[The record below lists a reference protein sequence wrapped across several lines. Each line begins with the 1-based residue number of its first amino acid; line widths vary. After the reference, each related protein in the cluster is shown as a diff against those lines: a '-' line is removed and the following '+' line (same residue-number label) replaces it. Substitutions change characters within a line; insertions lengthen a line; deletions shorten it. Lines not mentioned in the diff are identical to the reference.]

1 MASLRIEKDSMV
13 SGAMLLSIWA
23 VTSTPS
29 TMYNGDCPLPN
40 VDMPRIQNVAPSATP
55 VVNIPED
62 LSSPSPPPPPAGASS
77 YGGGM
82 PTITVRERVV
92 KPQSLPSV
100 YRPEDIN

>member
-1 MASLRIEKDSMV
+1 MV

-55 VVNIPED
+55 GSPVDCTEITPAILPAKEVERFD
-62 LSSPSPPPPPAGASS
+62 VDARSSLGFTA
-77 YGGGM
+77 
-82 PTITVRERVV
+82 
-92 KPQSLPSV
+92 
-100 YRPEDIN
+100 